1 MKSKFNNDLSTQEIY
16 ATGPELAETMGRD
29 RDEQ

>member
-1 MKSKFNNDLSTQEIY
+1 MKLKFDKSLSQQEIY